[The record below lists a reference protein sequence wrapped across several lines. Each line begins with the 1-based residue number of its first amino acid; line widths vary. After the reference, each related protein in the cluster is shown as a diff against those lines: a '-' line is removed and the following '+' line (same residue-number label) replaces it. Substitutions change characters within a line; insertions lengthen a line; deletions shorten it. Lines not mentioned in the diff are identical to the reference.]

1 MSYQVANASHANYNV
16 EIFINISINCETIFG
31 LNYQNKSEFKDS
43 KHFMWGYN
51 KQSFFIFRFV
61 NSYFVASNS
70 PCVSVLDIR
79 MHMYVHLEIIS
90 KYTISLKLYAFS
102 SDLFYFCSRSR
113 QIEFRSC

>member
-1 MSYQVANASHANYNV
+1 MRPSLDY
-16 EIFINISINCETIFG
+16 
-31 LNYQNKSEFKDS
+31 YQNKSEFKDS

-102 SDLFYFCSRSR
+102 SDLFYFRSRSR